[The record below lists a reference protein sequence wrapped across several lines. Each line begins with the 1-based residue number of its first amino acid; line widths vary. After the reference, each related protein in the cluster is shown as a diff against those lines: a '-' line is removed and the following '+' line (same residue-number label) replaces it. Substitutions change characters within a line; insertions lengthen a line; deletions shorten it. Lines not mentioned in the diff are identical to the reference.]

1 MKNICLVDLD
11 DTLADFKTPMMNAL
25 NRVTGQNIHWS
36 AYDTFNVAELYGME
50 MPEFMQMLIDEQVI
64 ENTEIHP
71 SSRQFLKDLHDL
83 DYHTVLIT
91 ARGWHPYGRALTQ
104 QWVAEHE
111 IDWHIDELIVV
122 DADQSKTD
130 VIKKFGNIKFSI
142 DDRIKHCREYTQT
155 GNIEHVLVYDQ
166 PWNTNLTRWNHDWG
180 GHDYDERIT
189 DLHEII
195 NHVEWCE
202 ETDRSISNVC

>member
-1 MKNICLVDLD
+1 MNLNILYNL
-11 DTLADFKTPMMNAL
+11 L
-25 NRVTGQNIHWS
+25 NLKQFH
-36 AYDTFNVAELYGME
+36 ELI
-50 MPEFMQMLIDEQVI
+50 PFHSIQLSHVKRVI
-64 ENTEIHP
+64 ENVEINT

-104 QWVAEHE
+104 QWVCEHSL
-111 IDWHIDELIVV
+111 DWDIDELIVV

-130 VIKKFGNIKFSI
+130 VIKKFGKIKFSI

-166 PWNTNLTRWNHDWG
+166 PWNTDLTRWNHEWG
-180 GHDYDERIT
+180 GNDYDERIH

-195 NHVEWCE
+195 EHLDWCE
-202 ETDRSISNVC
+202 LNGSTSNVC